1 MAKKMLL
8 FLLLFLLS
16 TPLVSA
22 APTRTSNITLPP
34 KNQGTEQVAIFMTE
48 RDMNEQEILGVTKK
62 YPDIQLRTVFQYALK
77 KLFRKRLIT
86 KSGKI
91 GKGNSDD

>member
-8 FLLLFLLS
+8 LLLLFLLS

-34 KNQGTEQVAIFMTE
+34 LPQNRIKE
-48 RDMNEQEILGVTKK
+48 RSKS
-62 YPDIQLRTVFQYALK
+62 
-77 KLFRKRLIT
+77 LFL
-86 KSGKI
+86 
-91 GKGNSDD
+91 

>member
-34 KNQGTEQVAIFMTE
+34 LPKTIKE
-48 RDMNEQEILGVTKK
+48 RSKS
-62 YPDIQLRTVFQYALK
+62 
-77 KLFRKRLIT
+77 LFL
-86 KSGKI
+86 
-91 GKGNSDD
+91 